1 MLSSSLSV
9 RITCAST
16 KSGKSKITLVSPVLN
31 LSPSS
36 LNFKIYSPSKAGTT
50 ASVVLPAAACTRS
63 TELAK
68 VPVPSVLF
76 ECRI

>member
-1 MLSSSLSV
+1 MY
-9 RITCAST
+9 
-16 KSGKSKITLVSPVLN
+16 
-31 LSPSS
+31 SPSS
-36 LNFKIYSPSKAGTT
+36 AGTT